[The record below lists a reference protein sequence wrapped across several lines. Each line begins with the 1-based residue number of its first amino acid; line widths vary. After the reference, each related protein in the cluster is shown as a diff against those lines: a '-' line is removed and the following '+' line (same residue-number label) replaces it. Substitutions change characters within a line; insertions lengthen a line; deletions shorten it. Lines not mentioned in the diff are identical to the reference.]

1 MYWIQNSGVLD
12 TGLWC
17 IGYRVMVYWIQGYGV
32 FDTGL
37 WCKTEYQIDFV
48 LLPCISVYSMLSG

>member
-1 MYWIQNSGVLD
+1 MYMIQVSNVLD
-12 TGLWC
+12 TEFWC